1 VAPRFS
7 APPREKAFFPTFVT
21 LPCIDKYLARH
32 HSVDVAD
39 LSYDNWMTQLRK
51 GLLELAILNTI
62 APAPLYGYEIVR
74 RLSDVDHLVITEG
87 TVYPILSRLKNSG
100 LVETYLEESQEGP
113 PRKYYRVTA
122 RGRDDLYRMNQHWDS
137 LHDAIGGLR
146 KERKR

>member
-1 VAPRFS
+1 
-7 APPREKAFFPTFVT
+7 VT
-21 LPCIDKYLARH
+21 
-32 HSVDVAD
+32 D
-39 LSYDNWMTQLRK
+39 LSFDNWMTQLRK
-51 GLLELAILNTI
+51 GLLELAVLNTI

-113 PRKYYRVTA
+113 PRKYYRLSG
-122 RGRDDLYRMNQHWDS
+122 RGRDDLNRMNQHWDS
-137 LHDAIGGLR
+137 LHESIGGLR